1 MSTGLPEII
10 DPIALC
16 KQGVE
21 LTGEIPLNSMKRLET
36 IVIDVVGDARVELY
50 FSITDQAEKLITGR
64 VAAVV
69 VAECQRCLQPVQLDI
84 NCDVNLQLVVDEAD
98 IAELCDEREQL
109 LLQDESGVELLEIV
123 EDELLLGL
131 PIVALHDESVC
142 QISST
147 SSEPV
152 DLSNKS
158 NPFSALSSLKQP
170 KE

>member
-64 VAAVV
+64 VAGAVL
-69 VAECQRCLQPVQLDI
+69 AECQRCLQPVQVDI
-84 NCDVNLQLVVDEAD
+84 NCEVNLQLVNDEAD
-98 IAELCDEREQL
+98 MAELSDEREPL
-109 LLQDESGVELLEIV
+109 LLQDESEFQLLEIV